1 MADGSTSQ
9 RTPAS
14 VDIAIA
20 LASTPAALKEMWHK
34 VGESLTCCQFAYLVS
49 SFVGAMDEMPP
60 ALEGRTQE
68 ELLAGVAE
76 LFTETTV
83 SQADKSTISWRA
95 FSQSLV
101 AAMQAAGRPPRVV
114 TDARLTQHR
123 VTIEGEDATKKS
135 LTAVKSSGYGEGRV
149 THDLPSLTISSET
162 ALYHLL
168 QSHQS
173 TSKLIYYF
181 DATASNLKSL
191 EAFFL

>member
-1 MADGSTSQ
+1 MLTTTRRSRRFRDARALTLAIAAMADGSTSQ

-149 THDLPSLTISSET
+149 THDLPSSRSPPRRP
-162 ALYHLL
+162 
-168 QSHQS
+168 S
-173 TSKLIYYF
+173 TTYP
-181 DATASNLKSL
+181 TP
-191 EAFFL
+191 